1 MDHIGLEIW
10 GWRSAMKKLLQ
21 SARDHPAAMQ
31 QDPNG
36 KTWQN
41 YLCFRIFISA
51 SLPHPASKMSHTFF
65 FPGSI
70 AIFTDMT
77 CAFHRP
83 AWQRRNAESLIGS
96 RVIHRSTIQGQT
108 EATAGTTTVDTTT
121 TVGTTTTGG
130 TTTSGGATNGA
141 RQAPRPGVV
150 AQLNQQGKHGKA
162 MKLMF
167 F

>member
-1 MDHIGLEIW
+1 MQKALGPHWTGDLGLEIGNEKTSPVCQGSSRGNAAGSKW
-10 GWRSAMKKLLQ
+10 QNMAKLLVF
-21 SARDHPAAMQ
+21 
-31 QDPNG
+31 QDLH
-36 KTWQN
+36 Q
-41 YLCFRIFISA
+41 CI
-51 SLPHPASKMSHTFF
+51 PASSCLQDEPHFF

-108 EATAGTTTVDTTT
+108 EATVDTTTTGGTTTTVDTTT
-121 TVGTTTTGG
+121 T
-130 TTTSGGATNGA
+130 GGATNGA